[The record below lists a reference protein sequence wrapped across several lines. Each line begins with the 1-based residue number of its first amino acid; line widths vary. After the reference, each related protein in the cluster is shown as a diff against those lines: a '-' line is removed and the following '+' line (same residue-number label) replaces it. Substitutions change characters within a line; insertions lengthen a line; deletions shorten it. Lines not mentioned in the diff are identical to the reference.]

1 MKVKID
7 GYLSYVIPNTG
18 INYRALT
25 RFNLLDECTES
36 ASEQMDICL
45 NEYVFTDYKRV
56 HLPQEQLEELCEY
69 IKEQF
74 FNGDIY
80 VEGVYVEAFTYFNGT
95 INVNTVYALSTT
107 WEEAY
112 MKLYGKEPKGDLV

>member
-7 GYLSYVIPNTG
+7 GYLSYIIPNIGVDYGT
-18 INYRALT
+18 LT
-25 RFNLLDECTES
+25 KFNLLDECTKD
-36 ASEQMDICL
+36 ASEHMDIGL
-45 NEYVFTDYKRV
+45 NEYVFTDYKKV
-56 HLPQEQLEELCEY
+56 HLPQRQLEKLCEY
-69 IKEQF
+69 IKNQF
-74 FNGDIY
+74 ANGDIY
-80 VEGVYVEAFTYFNGT
+80 VERVYVKAFTYFNRT